1 MRRINI
7 GVSIHHDI
15 LAELTRI
22 AAREREAGGR
32 DARTRNRII
41 EDALAE
47 YIRTQLAGAPQATLP
62 PPTSTR
68 EAGEGKGAHVS
79 HG

>member
-1 MRRINI
+1 MPRINLGI
-7 GVSIHHDI
+7 SIHQDI

-32 DARTRNRII
+32 EARTRNRII

-47 YIRTQLAGAPQATLP
+47 YIRTHAGSSPQAATP
-62 PPTSTR
+62 PHPLDSRGRMREGGTR
-68 EAGEGKGAHVS
+68 V
-79 HG
+79 